1 MAYLFVGDRFVDV
14 FFETPSKV
22 VLEVETNDNEL
33 FTCTVEHTAGTVT
46 AENLAEAAQ
55 GVVRDAVRH
64 EQTAIDQQRAI
75 EDAQRI
81 LGIVPEAPRKKFLGV
96 I

>member
-22 VLEVETNDNEL
+22 CLEVEANDGEL
-33 FTCTVEHTAGTVT
+33 YASTVEHTAGNVT

-55 GVVRDAVRH
+55 HLVKDVVRH
-64 EQTAIDQQRAI
+64 EQVAIDQMRAV

-96 I
+96 L